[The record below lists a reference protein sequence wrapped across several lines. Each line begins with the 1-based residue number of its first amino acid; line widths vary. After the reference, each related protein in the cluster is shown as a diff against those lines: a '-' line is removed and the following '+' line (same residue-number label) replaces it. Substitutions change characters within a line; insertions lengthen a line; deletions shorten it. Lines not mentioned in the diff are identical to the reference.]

1 MNKILAIEDEE
12 QIRSVI
18 VAFLSA
24 AGYEVLAAENGK
36 VGIDLAKQIQP
47 DLILC
52 DINMPVLDGFGVL
65 KALRENP
72 KTSTI
77 PFIFLTGK
85 GQLDDLREGM
95 NSGADDYLI
104 KPFKKDAL
112 LKAVEV
118 RLAKQAV
125 LADRF
130 SAELK
135 QLEQKL
141 EHLLHH
147 DSITNLPNR
156 LTLRERFE
164 ELVGGPRAGQPVYL
178 LTMSLDRFERLNQ
191 VIAYDPRA
199 VFLRSFAQRLINI
212 LGSQENVARVAAD
225 TFAIL
230 LPQMDQTEQAMAL
243 SQQLLDR
250 LSAEPFDVEGTGI
263 FATVSI
269 GLSHYPNDGSNWDE
283 LIRKSEVAMLQAR
296 KRGGDTFFV
305 YDPAIIEVTQ
315 DHLSLEA
322 DLRYALDRQELE
334 LHYQPLVSLR
344 TGEITGA
351 EALLR
356 WHHSQ
361 QGMIPPA
368 RFIPLA
374 EESGMILA
382 IGRWAL
388 KTACQQ
394 AAAWQKNGRFLQM
407 AVNVSGRHFSQPD
420 FANTLSQILIET
432 NAKAGLLDLEL
443 TESILMKDV
452 PSTVL
457 TLNQLKELGVQ
468 VSLDDFGTGYSSL
481 NYLKKFPFST
491 LKIDQAFVRN
501 VFSDPKN
508 AAITKAMIAIADTLK
523 LKTIAE
529 GVESEEELKFLIEHG
544 CQQMQ
549 GYLFSRPVPVDD
561 FERLVVSGK
570 RLALC

>member
-36 VGIDLAKQIQP
+36 VGIDLAKQIQL

-230 LPQMDQTEQAMAL
+230 LPQMDQTEQAIAL

-250 LSAEPFDVEGTGI
+250 LSAEPF
-263 FATVSI
+263 
-269 GLSHYPNDGSNWDE
+269 
-283 LIRKSEVAMLQAR
+283 
-296 KRGGDTFFV
+296 
-305 YDPAIIEVTQ
+305 
-315 DHLSLEA
+315 
-322 DLRYALDRQELE
+322 
-334 LHYQPLVSLR
+334 
-344 TGEITGA
+344 
-351 EALLR
+351 
-356 WHHSQ
+356 
-361 QGMIPPA
+361 
-368 RFIPLA
+368 
-374 EESGMILA
+374 
-382 IGRWAL
+382 
-388 KTACQQ
+388 
-394 AAAWQKNGRFLQM
+394 
-407 AVNVSGRHFSQPD
+407 
-420 FANTLSQILIET
+420 
-432 NAKAGLLDLEL
+432 
-443 TESILMKDV
+443 
-452 PSTVL
+452 
-457 TLNQLKELGVQ
+457 
-468 VSLDDFGTGYSSL
+468 
-481 NYLKKFPFST
+481 
-491 LKIDQAFVRN
+491 
-501 VFSDPKN
+501 
-508 AAITKAMIAIADTLK
+508 
-523 LKTIAE
+523 
-529 GVESEEELKFLIEHG
+529 
-544 CQQMQ
+544 
-549 GYLFSRPVPVDD
+549 
-561 FERLVVSGK
+561 
-570 RLALC
+570 